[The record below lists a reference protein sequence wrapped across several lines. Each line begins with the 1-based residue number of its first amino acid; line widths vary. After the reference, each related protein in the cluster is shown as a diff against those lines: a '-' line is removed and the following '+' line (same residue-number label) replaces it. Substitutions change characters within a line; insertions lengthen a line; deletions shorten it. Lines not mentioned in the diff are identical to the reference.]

1 MVSKMAEVEIL
12 ESWGRET
19 ALRKKWMQ
27 MWERLGARIL
37 KFPKWLQVIILQ
49 DVNVAIENRIATM
62 EMICQTKQSRS
73 KVTAQVKS
81 KVEEDR
87 R

>member
-1 MVSKMAEVEIL
+1 MAEVEIL
-12 ESWGRET
+12 RDWARET

-49 DVNVAIENRIATM
+49 DINVAIENRIATM
-62 EMICQTKQSRS
+62 EMICQAKKKHSGMRTE
-73 KVTAQVKS
+73 VES
-81 KVEEDR
+81 KVEEN
-87 R
+87 

>member
-1 MVSKMAEVEIL
+1 MAEVDIL
-12 ESWGRET
+12 RDWGRET

-62 EMICQTKQSRS
+62 EMICKAKQSRS

>member
-1 MVSKMAEVEIL
+1 MAEVEIL
-12 ESWGRET
+12 RDWAGET

-49 DVNVAIENRIATM
+49 DINVAIENRIATM
-62 EMICQTKQSRS
+62 EMICQAKKSHS

-81 KVEEDR
+81 KVEEN
-87 R
+87 

>member
-1 MVSKMAEVEIL
+1 MAEVDIL
-12 ESWGRET
+12 RDWGRET

-62 EMICQTKQSRS
+62 EMICQAKRSHS

>member
-1 MVSKMAEVEIL
+1 VHTLAEVEIL
-12 ESWGRET
+12 RDWGRET

-49 DVNVAIENRIATM
+49 DINVAIENRIATM
-62 EMICQTKQSRS
+62 EMICQAKKSRS
-73 KVTAQVKS
+73 KVTAQVRP
-81 KVEEDR
+81 KVEENR